1 MICKDYNC
9 IFVHI
14 PKTAGQSIENFFLN
28 LVGLTWETRE
38 SLTLRYNEDP
48 SLGPE
53 RLSHL
58 TAAEYVSCGHI
69 SKEDFLSLF
78 KFSFVR
84 NPWAR
89 LVSEYLYRKYNMQ
102 FSFKEFVMGGFPEPS
117 LSNDYRHIMPQSDFL
132 YDQEDSLL
140 VDFVGKFERLQ
151 SDFDLVCQKIGIE
164 NSTLPHVNSTKATK
178 PKKIMGLFPAK
189 DQKKKPH
196 YTEYYDVE
204 TKEAVA
210 EIYKRDIELFDY
222 KFGE

>member
-14 PKTAGQSIENFFLN
+14 PKTAGQSIEHFFLN

-38 SLTLRYNEDP
+38 PLTLKYNEDP

-58 TAAEYVSCGHI
+58 TAEEYVSCGHVSEAEF
-69 SKEDFLSLF
+69 SKIF

-84 NPWAR
+84 NPWSR

-102 FSFKEFVMGGFPEPS
+102 FSFKEFVMEGFPKPS
-117 LSNDYRHIMPQSDFL
+117 LSNDYRHVMSQSDFV
-132 YDQEDSLL
+132 YDHEGNLL
-140 VDFVGKFERLQ
+140 VDFIGKFERLQ
-151 SDFDLVCQKIGIE
+151 PDFDLVCQKIGIE
-164 NSTLPHVNSTKATK
+164 NSTLPHVNSTKT
-178 PKKIMGLFPAK
+178 PKSKKLSSLFPSK
-189 DQKKKPH
+189 GQKKKLH
-196 YTEYYDVE
+196 YTEYYDE
-204 TKEAVA
+204 EAKEAVA